1 MMCCIIDEKIYI
13 TTQLAAFWLKHE
25 IPRSAR
31 KYYETEANV
40 VIKNTTNI
48 EIINS
53 HRNLFL
59 VLMRKIFD
67 KDYDA

>member
-1 MMCCIIDEKIYI
+1 MRKIYI
-13 TTQLAAFWLKHE
+13 TTQLAAVWLKYE